1 MKDRIRSLREL
12 LGLSQSSFG
21 AKVGVKQNT
30 VSSWE
35 AGKITP
41 NDSAVLNICQTF
53 GIREEWLRTGE
64 GPMEIPRSKDEAL
77 LKFFTSVLK
86 DQPESIR
93 KRFISS
99 LAAFTPE
106 DWENA
111 AALMQKLVKGME

>member
-21 AKVGVKQNT
+21 TKVGVKQNT

-35 AGKITP
+35 AGRITP
-41 NDSAVLNICQTF
+41 NDSAILNICQTF
-53 GIREEWLRTGE
+53 GIREEWLRSGE
-64 GPMEIPRSKDEAL
+64 GPMEVQHPKDEVIMN
-77 LKFFTSVLK
+77 FFNSVLS
-86 DQPESIR
+86 DQPEAMR
-93 KRFISS
+93 RRFVSS

-106 DWENA
+106 DWGTA

>member
-1 MKDRIRSLREL
+1 
-12 LGLSQSSFG
+12 
-21 AKVGVKQNT
+21 
-30 VSSWE
+30 
-35 AGKITP
+35 
-41 NDSAVLNICQTF
+41 
-53 GIREEWLRTGE
+53 
-64 GPMEIPRSKDEAL
+64 MEIPRPKDEAL

>member
-53 GIREEWLRTGE
+53 GIREEWLRTGD
-64 GPMEIPRSKDEAL
+64 GPMEIPRPKDEAL